1 MEYSTVIKISKEEL
15 EQERAN
21 ARPVTNQPATGGFKV
36 VKISREEFEAEKKG
50 IQKQQK
56 NLAQPGNA
64 RSSMAIE
71 AEENIETFKQRMGE
85 AVKTRIQQAS
95 DILREEGPYQGPTDM
110 FDTENQ
116 GLSTTSQFLG
126 LAGSMAGLGWDLFG
140 EVYTLSTD
148 GYSLVIPDEMEDA
161 VKEQYREAVQVFVEH
176 PLGKEAQKALQAGQ
190 EAWVEFKKNNP
201 EISLVVESAFNVGAW
216 FRRGPDAKPVNVDRE
231 SGYVPNVSFF
241 DPKNRTVNK
250 LTALEQGIWKAIRP
264 PKTAE
269 QINKQ
274 TTEPKFPFRRQE
286 TILTVEERRRVD
298 TVKRYARVDPSRT
311 DRTNAKSISD
321 AITKIDERLKKLLSK
336 RTDLVSHDDLM
347 RNVQSK
353 IAEYAAG
360 NQGKGIER
368 INRNA
373 KDALAQLT
381 YTLKSYEQTAS
392 GMLEAR
398 RALDTWVNDNLGKDT
413 LKKKEGKRGS
423 QVRDDLYTLI
433 RREMNNMLDTGDS
446 NTANRLLR
454 DESDLLSSL
463 GAINGRIP
471 QGDTVMARIRDN
483 LGALNIHM
491 PTTPLGQAATAT
503 AAMNSKMLPFFAGL
517 ITTYTGFGLAK
528 RLFSKAYYQKE
539 LRLILESLNEGVK
552 AATNPEMV
560 KQLRADRA
568 AIIEVYKGYMED
580 AEEEAKEE

>member
-1 MEYSTVIKISKEEL
+1 MEYSTVVKISKEEF

-21 ARPVTNQPATGGFKV
+21 ARPVTGGFKV
-36 VKISREEFEAEKKG
+36 VKISREEFEAEKRG
-50 IQKQQK
+50 LQKQQK
-56 NLAQPGNA
+56 KLAEPGNA

-71 AEENIETFKQRMGE
+71 AEENLENFTQRMGDS
-85 AVKTRIQQAS
+85 VRTRVQQAS

-161 VKEQYREAVQVFVEH
+161 AKNQYREAVQAFVEH

-190 EAWVEFKKNNP
+190 ETWVEFKKNNP
-201 EISLVVESAFNVGAW
+201 EMALVVESAFNVGGW
-216 FRRGPDAKPVNVDRE
+216 LRRGPDAKPINVDRDA
-231 SGYVPNVSFF
+231 GYVPNVSFY
-241 DPKNRTVNK
+241 DPKNRTVSK
-250 LTALEQGIWKAIRP
+250 LTTLEQGIWKMIRP

-269 QINKQ
+269 QVNRQ
-274 TTEPKFPFRRQE
+274 TTEPRGPLRRQE
-286 TILTVEERRRVD
+286 TILDVQERRRID
-298 TVKRYARVDPSRT
+298 TVKRHARVDPSRT
-311 DRTNAKSISD
+311 DRANAKSISG
-321 AITKIDERLKKLLSK
+321 AITKIDEKLIKLLSK

-347 RNVQSK
+347 KNIRVK
-353 IAEYAAG
+353 LTEWATEH
-360 NQGKGIER
+360 QGLGTKRIE
-368 INRNA
+368 NNA

-381 YTLKSYEQTAS
+381 YILKSHEQTAL
-392 GMLEAR
+392 GMLKAR
-398 RALDTWVNDNLGKDT
+398 RALDKWVDKNLGKDT
-413 LKKKEGKRGS
+413 LNRKEGTKGAK
-423 QVRDDLYTLI
+423 VRDELYTLI
-433 RREMNNMLDTGDS
+433 RREMNSMLDTGES
-446 NTANRLLR
+446 NMANRLLR
-454 DESDLLSSL
+454 DESDLLSAL

-471 QGDTVMARIRDN
+471 QGDTVLARIKDN
-483 LGALNIHM
+483 LGALDINM

-503 AAMNSKMLPFFAGL
+503 AAVNSKMLPFFAGL
-517 ITTYTGFGLAK
+517 ITTYTGLGITK

-539 LRLILESLNEGVK
+539 LRLMLESLNEGIKV
-552 AATNPEMV
+552 ATNPEMV

-568 AIIEVYKGYMED
+568 AVIEVYKGYMED